1 MNTGKIIRILF
12 FAMIVSA
19 VSYPAAA
26 EDITDA
32 LRAYL
37 QRCDK
42 EDKANGGIVIGI
54 VDEHGRRIVSAGRLD
69 NGTDRE
75 LDGDTLF
82 EIGSVGKTFTALLL
96 QDMIERGEMVLDDP
110 VAGYLPQ
117 SVAMPTRNG
126 KDITLHQLARHS
138 SGLPGIPDD
147 LEPKRADNPY
157 ADYSVEKMYAFL
169 SGYRLTRDPG
179 SQYEYSNLGVGLLGH
194 VIALKAGTDYESLVV
209 DRICRPLG
217 MDSTR
222 IRLTP
227 ELKARFAA
235 GHNEYGYAVPA
246 WDNPTLAGAGT
257 AFHGQRY
264 AELCVGQPGPDA
276 VGFDAAD
283 GKNA

>member
-1 MNTGKIIRILF
+1 
-12 FAMIVSA
+12 MIVSA

-37 QRCDK
+37 QRCA
-42 EDKANGGIVIGI
+42 EENEANGGIVIGI

-222 IRLTP
+222 IHLTP

-246 WDNPTLAGAGT
+246 WDNPTLAGAV
-257 AFHGQRY
+257 R
-264 AELCVGQPGPDA
+264 CVPRPTIC
-276 VGFDAAD
+276 
-283 GKNA
+283 